1 MLKVR
6 YLAAKYH
13 FPERIPWIFR
23 YVSTSNYLHKNQVY
37 FPVFSLWKCLEGGIL
52 QWIPL
57 YKMGRLADLRFLIRY
72 VTVFL
77 QSRFSYFRNELPE
90 TFEAEVDGLADLE
103 RNQRSFRSCKWTPP
117 YFLLWAF
124 FVRCTD
130 SLPFVRT
137 NLCYVTSPIFKP
149 NSAHEAI
156 FNCVNLKGIVSKY
169 VPLSH

>member
-1 MLKVR
+1 MYQLRTICTKIKFIFLYSRFENVLR
-6 YLAAKYH
+6 VVFYHEYL
-13 FPERIPWIFR
+13 
-23 YVSTSNYLHKNQVY
+23 STR
-37 FPVFSLWKCLEGGIL
+37 W
-52 QWIPL
+52 
-57 YKMGRLADLRFLIRY
+57 GRLADLRFLIRY

-77 QSRFSYFRNELPE
+77 QSRFSYLRNELPE

-149 NSAHEAI
+149 NSAHETI